1 MAHGNGAAA
10 VLVILCTL
18 ACLLPVGGCVSNR
31 QFNTEPSQYLST
43 LESPSDVQVGV
54 DLAVIEFDEFGM
66 FWDRNQLEDAL
77 SRIAE
82 RNAESTKG
90 IGVFLYVH
98 GWQNNAD
105 PTRTENDLARF
116 RLALQHLASDFSQ
129 RADTTPDHIVGV
141 YIGWR
146 GATTRLPLMNLMTF
160 WDRRRAAE
168 RVAGSNLRE
177 AFGRITYASKE
188 HPDSKVLIT
197 GHSMGGMI
205 IGLTLGPTIE
215 TLLMAHG
222 ELGFRSP
229 TDGVHLLN
237 PALDAM
243 ATVQLVDLMKRRGV
257 VAELRYADGRVE
269 PAPGPVLVSIT
280 SEADWVTK
288 DAYRLGQWVDRLSID
303 KRPLNMDGWPS
314 QSELASHAT
323 GHLPFLASHRAFI
336 REGEVVIEPIPGAWN
351 DTPYWIVSVS
361 SEIGKDHGDI
371 DNARFNEVREQLLF
385 KNRIYDTRVQ
395 TWLRTTQ

>member
-1 MAHGNGAAA
+1 MLG
-10 VLVILCTL
+10 
-18 ACLLPVGGCVSNR
+18 LLFLGGCVPYK
-31 QFNTEPSQYLST
+31 QFNIEPSQYLST
-43 LESPSDVQVGV
+43 LEQPDGVSVGV
-54 DLAVIEFDEFGM
+54 DVAVIEFDEFGM
-66 FWDRNQLEDAL
+66 FWDRNQLEDTL

-82 RNAESTKG
+82 RNAESTRG
-90 IGVFLYVH
+90 IGVFMYVH

-105 PTRTENDLARF
+105 PARPENDLARF
-116 RLALQHLASDFSQ
+116 REGLQRVASEFAQSGGD
-129 RADTTPDHIVGV
+129 TPDHIVGV

-146 GATTRLPLMNLMTF
+146 GATTRVPVMDVLTF
-160 WDRRRAAE
+160 WNRRQAGE

-177 AFGRITYASKE
+177 AFGRITYASKAR
-188 HPDSKVLIT
+188 PDSKVLIT

-215 TLLMAHG
+215 TLLMANG

-243 ATVQLVDLMKRRGV
+243 ATMQLVDLMKRRGV

-269 PAPGPVLVSIT
+269 PAPGPVLVSLT
-280 SEADWVTK
+280 SEADRVTK
-288 DAYRLGQWVDRLSID
+288 HAYRIGQWVGRLSID
-303 KRPLNMDGWPS
+303 KRPLQGDGWPS
-314 QSELASHAT
+314 QSELASYAT
-323 GHLPFLASHRAFI
+323 GHLPFLVSHRAFI
-336 REGEVVIEPIPGAWN
+336 KEGEVVIEPIPGAWN

-361 SEIGKDHGDI
+361 EEIGNDHGDV

-385 KNRIYDTRVQ
+385 KNRIYDTSAQ